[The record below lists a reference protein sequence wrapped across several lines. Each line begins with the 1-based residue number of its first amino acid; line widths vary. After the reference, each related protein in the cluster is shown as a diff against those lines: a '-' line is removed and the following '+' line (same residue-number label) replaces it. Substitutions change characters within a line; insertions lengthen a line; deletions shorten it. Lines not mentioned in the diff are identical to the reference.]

1 MSVLNGNGTG
11 TINLQGFGL
20 PSRIVSFSLVNRDAS
35 SISVTVYIVHE
46 RQSNLAIAITPVTIT
61 LAPGQ
66 AYIRD
71 APIETTSYTHIR
83 IVSTGSVDYYFTC
96 NVAFDTTF
104 TSKYSM

>member
-1 MSVLNGNGTG
+1 MAVLNGNITG
-11 TINLQGFGL
+11 TLNLKGFTL

-35 SISVTVYIVHE
+35 SISVTVYVVHE
-46 RQSNLAIAITPVTIT
+46 RESNMALAITPVTVT

-71 APIETTSYTHIR
+71 APIETKSYTHLR

-96 NVAFDTTF
+96 DVPFDTLF
-104 TSKYSM
+104 KK